1 MTHNRRMATDEE
13 WITTAECAQ
22 RSGYHRTHIVDIIKR
37 ESGIRSKR
45 FGRAWM
51 VEWHSFVARA
61 RGHFLSNVRLCQC
74 TRHGSPVFCWL
85 LRG

>member
-1 MTHNRRMATDEE
+1 MATDEE

-51 VEWHSFVARA
+51 VEWHSFAAWMNGLEKRNDARF
-61 RGHFLSNVRLCQC
+61 GPQEMVDKS
-74 TRHGSPVFCWL
+74 SD
-85 LRG
+85 

>member
-1 MTHNRRMATDEE
+1 MAHNRRMATNEE

-37 ESGIRSKR
+37 EPGIRSKR

-51 VEWHSFVARA
+51 VEWNSFETWLKGLTDKKDARF
-61 RGHFLSNVRLCQC
+61 GPQEDVDKSIN
-74 TRHGSPVFCWL
+74 
-85 LRG
+85 